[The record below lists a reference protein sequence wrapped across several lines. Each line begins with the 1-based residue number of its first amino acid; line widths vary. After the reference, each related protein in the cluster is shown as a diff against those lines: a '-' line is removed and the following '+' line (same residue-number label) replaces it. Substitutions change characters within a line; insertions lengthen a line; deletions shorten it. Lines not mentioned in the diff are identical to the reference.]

1 MMSCRELADFI
12 RAYLDGE
19 LSFREKVAF
28 KTHLAM
34 CADCRAYLKT
44 YEEAVSM
51 GKQVFEEDAD
61 EIPQEVPEDLVKAVL
76 ESRKKLWP

>member
-1 MMSCRELADFI
+1 MMNCRELAGFI

-19 LSFREKVAF
+19 LSFREKMAF

-44 YEEAVSM
+44 YEETVRM
-51 GKQVFEEDAD
+51 GKKVFEEDAD
-61 EIPQEVPEDLVKAVL
+61 EIPDEVPEDLVKAVL